1 MSIASRNSVFAAI
14 AGQVVALDRAT
25 GAELWRTR
33 LRLTGAMSL
42 VGDGSHLYAS
52 SQGQVCCLDPAT
64 GAILWRNPLRG
75 LGVGPV
81 ALWAPVT
88 GTASEDAMPA
98 LAPSRRKPR

>member
-33 LRLTGAMSL
+33 LRLSGGVSL
-42 VGDGSHLYAS
+42 IGDGRHLYAS
-52 SQGQVCCLDPAT
+52 SQGQICCLDPAT

-81 ALWAPVT
+81 ALWAPIT
-88 GTASEDAMPA
+88 EAPRESGTPELTP
-98 LAPSRRKPR
+98 PRRRPR

>member
-33 LRLTGAMSL
+33 LRLSGGVSL
-42 VGDGSHLYAS
+42 IGDG
-52 SQGQVCCLDPAT
+52 CLDPAT

-81 ALWAPVT
+81 ALWAPIT
-88 GTASEDAMPA
+88 EAPRESGTPELTP
-98 LAPSRRKPR
+98 PRRRPR